1 MLTLHHAP
9 RSRSSRIVWL
19 LEDLRADYVLVLTD
33 IPRMDGSGAPD
44 PANPHPDKKVPAL
57 VDDGVLITESIA
69 IVQYLTDKFPA
80 AGLGPT
86 IGDAQR
92 GPYLSWLAYYA
103 GVIEPVV
110 NLEFAGLGGSAVMQR
125 TFRDRAAMDR
135 RLLAALGSGSY
146 LLGDEFSGADILI
159 ASMGQF
165 MRAMLPAG
173 AVVDSYL
180 ERCNARPALAR
191 AIARDAG

>member
-19 LEDLRADYVLVLTD
+19 LEELGADYVLKITD

-44 PANPHPDKKVPAL
+44 PGNPHPDKKVPAL
-57 VDDGVLITESIA
+57 VDDGVLITESSA
-69 IVQYLTDKFPA
+69 IVQYLTDEFPA
-80 AGLGPT
+80 AGIGPK
-86 IGDAQR
+86 IGDEQR
-92 GPYLSWLAYYA
+92 GPYLTWLAYYA

-110 NLEFAGLGGSAVMQR
+110 NLEFAGLADSAVMQR
-125 TFRDRAAMDR
+125 TFRDRTALNR
-135 RLLAALGSGSY
+135 RILGALEAGPY
-146 LLGDEFSGADILI
+146 ILGERFSGADILI

-165 MRAMLPAG
+165 VRTTLPAG
-173 AVVDSYL
+173 AVMDAYL

-191 AIARDAG
+191 ALAKDGA